1 MSLSRR
7 EFVRSVGW
15 GGTGMLTLPFIIS
28 RGREELSARGIEGQN
43 PPLIEPGFIR
53 ISGNE
58 NPRGP
63 GDAALRALEGR
74 VSYKVGRYPDNP
86 PGLAE
91 TIAAL
96 YGAKSEN
103 VLMST
108 GSAGLLAGAVRA
120 FTSPDRPLVNA
131 SPSYG
136 APVSTAR
143 RIGTP
148 VREVPVAA
156 DLSLDL
162 DRMAEAAQGAGLVFV
177 CNPNNPTSTFHSG
190 LSITAFIQDVRRSSP
205 DTMIQID
212 EAYIDYT
219 EDPIGGTA
227 VTLAL
232 DDPNVFVT
240 RTFSKAYGM
249 AGLRLG
255 YAIGQP
261 ETMQKMAGAWGLGSV
276 NVLTAAAAI
285 ASLEDPAHMGRERQ
299 ENARVREF
307 TASAFKD
314 LGVTAP
320 VSNTNFLFVN
330 LGRPVAGFR
339 DGCREHRVQ
348 VGRDFPPMLDHCRV
362 SIGTMGEMR
371 RAAGTFAEVLRTG

>member
-1 MSLSRR
+1 MRWSRR

-28 RGREELSARGIEGQN
+28 RGREELSALGIEGQT

-63 GDAALRALEGR
+63 GDAALRALDGR

-91 TIAAL
+91 TVAAL
-96 YGAKSEN
+96 YRAKAEN
-103 VLMST
+103 VLLST

-120 FTSPDRPLVNA
+120 FTSPERPLVNA

-156 DLSLDL
+156 DLSINLGG
-162 DRMAEAAQGAGLVFV
+162 MAEAAQGAGLVFL

-190 LSITAFIQDVRRSSP
+190 LSITAFISEVRRSSP
-205 DTMIQID
+205 ETMIQVD
-212 EAYIDYT
+212 EAYIDYS
-219 EDPIGGTA
+219 EAPVGGTA
-227 VTLAL
+227 VPLAR

-255 YAIGQP
+255 YAIGRP
-261 ETMQKMAGAWGLGSV
+261 ETMQKIGAAWGLGSV

-285 ASLEDPAHMGRERQ
+285 ASLNDPAHMERERQ

-307 TASAFKD
+307 VHSTFGD
-314 LGVTAP
+314 LGADAP

-330 LGRPVAGFR
+330 LGGPVGSFR
-339 DGCREHRVQ
+339 EACLKHRVQ

-362 SIGTMGEMR
+362 SLGTMGEMR
-371 RAAGTFAEVLRTG
+371 RAAGVFTEVLRTG